1 MNMAIVK
8 YITTGVFN
16 NVLYYPNNEHS
27 INQYVRSLAP
37 LVPLI
42 KKESPE
48 EIFSYLK
55 NKSGQNIFVVS
66 FVLAAVDTYSD
77 EMAEYVMEIMEN
89 KFDFYIF
96 TSFIKRI
103 KNSHK
108 DKYFNRIVS
117 EIPYI
122 MEDKKEFLSTG
133 FKFTFANSS
142 MLKKRDKVI
151 KELKQH
157 LSNGSFNDADIDAIQ
172 EHHIHFNELG
182 YELSYTIDISM
193 KQKAFNYFIQNFKI
207 GDVIYCVDKT
217 FRGDISPSLLFSLS
231 NTLKNQGRF
240 EDYMYLLMYLDQ
252 FNNNSLRLML
262 SDILLNYDYTRLANN
277 ISPCRFDAIRIIP
290 NNRWEVT
297 INNEDKIKYLHCIAV
312 FSCVLSEIWKKDIY
326 LAGNKLTGDMAL
338 KIQKIDEYKTINTS
352 DILAFP
358 DDCVFS
364 SGLNLSNTNWDVYDN
379 GCADYA
385 RMPEDVLNIKGINI
399 KTLTSML
406 FYGI

>member
-1 MNMAIVK
+1 MNLAIVK

-16 NVLYYPNNEHS
+16 NVLYYPNNEHT
-27 INQYVRSLAP
+27 INQYIRSLAP

-42 KKESPE
+42 KRENPDE
-48 EIFSYLK
+48 VFSYLK

-66 FVLAAVDTYSD
+66 FVLAAVDKYSD
-77 EMAEYVMEIMEN
+77 EMADYVIEIMEN

-96 TSFIKRI
+96 TAFIKRI
-103 KNSHK
+103 KNNHK

-117 EIPYI
+117 EVPYI
-122 MEDKKEFLSTG
+122 MEDKKDFLSTG
-133 FKFTFANSS
+133 FRCSFAVNS
-142 MLKKRDKVI
+142 MLKKRDKII

-157 LSNGSFNDADIDAIQ
+157 LSDGSFKEKDIDIIQ

-182 YELSYTIDISM
+182 YELSYTINLSV
-193 KQKAFNYFIQNFKI
+193 KHKLFNYFVQNFKI

-217 FRGDISPSLLFSLS
+217 FRGDISPSLLFTLS

-240 EDYMYLLMYLDQ
+240 EDYMYLLMYLNQ
-252 FNNNSLRLML
+252 FHNNSLRLML
-262 SDILLNYDYTRLANN
+262 SEILLNYDYTRLANN
-277 ISPCRFDAIRIIP
+277 INACRFEAIQIIP
-290 NNRWEVT
+290 NNRWEIT

-326 LAGNKLTGDMAL
+326 LAGQKITGDLAL
-338 KIQKIDEYKTINTS
+338 KIQKINEHKAVEMPEIITS
-352 DILAFP
+352 P